1 MTAKKKNWDSG
12 YHTICWEGESRSKQ
26 EESRKK
32 EEKKE
37 TWEKWWDKKIGNE
50 KERGHK
56 DMRQERKTE
65 RWKEDRWKENKKT
78 AERRSTGNET
88 RANDWKQE
96 ETGKER
102 KKDGEDEGRSAE
114 EAPSVT
120 TDGLSSAPY
129 IRLPSDQKLPLTLTF
144 GLPPHTR
151 AHTDFSIMSDVS
163 KDLVVKTLPHIVLYL
178 KINTQKYVHLFIFL

>member
-1 MTAKKKNWDSG
+1 MDRDKVFVHMCGQMKCVFDDCQKKKWDSG
-12 YHTICWEGESRSKQ
+12 YHTICWEGESRSNQ

-32 EEKKE
+32 EEKEE

-102 KKDGEDEGRSAE
+102 KKDGEDEARSAE
-114 EAPSVT
+114 EAVSLCHNRWAKLRPLYQVT
-120 TDGLSSAPY
+120 
-129 IRLPSDQKLPLTLTF
+129 
-144 GLPPHTR
+144 
-151 AHTDFSIMSDVS
+151 
-163 KDLVVKTLPHIVLYL
+163 
-178 KINTQKYVHLFIFL
+178 